1 MKQKRKAYLI
11 IKSQFFHLNY
21 KKKKKWQM
29 TFYTAEAPCQ
39 LSNSIKRVQY
49 QFNFRII
56 CEE

>member
-1 MKQKRKAYLI
+1 
-11 IKSQFFHLNY
+11 
-21 KKKKKWQM
+21 M